1 MLSSRDLLGPRM
13 NIFLHG
19 VLLAASLSL
28 GLGLAGMA
36 HGRGLAQN
44 DMRQADS
51 FTRMARPVGSSGSRA
66 AGSSSGSATP
76 DFDPVPEP
84 ELDGDSDLDEA
95 PASRSAPSSAPDM
108 GVGPLPDS
116 GSIQPATSGFSRTG
130 STQSAGDSVR
140 LRPLPVGGGGSEAF
154 PTGFE
159 LTAPRGVAD
168 LGSASSPGTSV
179 TQVSDAMLEADSIN
193 HLMVSAIELV
203 NQDVLEEAIRRFRV
217 VLKRDPNN
225 LVARNNLAVCL
236 KRLGKNDQAIDEL
249 KKAAEQSPKQAEVH
263 NNLALAYLATGDFDA
278 ALDSCYKAL
287 HFKPDFAEAQF
298 NLGHLLAW
306 RGDHAGAVNAY
317 QEAIKLSPR
326 NWQYYRDL
334 GDSLRELERFDEAL
348 VQYKTAQGLGDASSE
363 LLYRMA
369 KCEEGS
375 GNLEAAR
382 KALNELVDSSPSNTE
397 YLNALG
403 VVLWKMKH
411 MPESVFVLEKAI
423 KTDPTYYRA
432 RNNLG
437 IVLYELKRYEDAVG
451 VWRQALV
458 LKPDYAPAHY
468 NLGTALYQS
477 GLYKQA
483 ADAFRKS
490 LTVKPS
496 DAFVHN
502 NLGLALLKSGDS
514 EEAIRQWKEAIR
526 LNPDL
531 AQAYINIGKALQARS
546 GQAKDELPAKVGV
559 EPRPDS

>member
-1 MLSSRDLLGPRM
+1 VEAEVDTSDAPPTKNLP
-13 NIFLHG
+13 
-19 VLLAASLSL
+19 
-28 GLGLAGMA
+28 
-36 HGRGLAQN
+36 
-44 DMRQADS
+44 
-51 FTRMARPVGSSGSRA
+51 
-66 AGSSSGSATP
+66 GSAP
-76 DFDPVPEP
+76 
-84 ELDGDSDLDEA
+84 G
-95 PASRSAPSSAPDM
+95 PDM

-116 GSIQPATSGFSRTG
+116 GSIQPATSAFARPNVAGG
-130 STQSAGDSVR
+130 ANQNSASSVR
-140 LRPLPVGGGGSEAF
+140 LRPLPLGGGGSDAF

-159 LTAPRGVAD
+159 LAAPRSALD

-179 TQVSDAMLEADSIN
+179 TQVSDAMLEVDSIN
-193 HLMVSAIELV
+193 HLMVAAIELV
-203 NQDVLEEAIRRFRV
+203 NQDALEEAIRRFRV
-217 VLKRDPNN
+217 VLRREPNN

-236 KRLGKNDQAIDEL
+236 KRLGKNDLAIEEL
-249 KKAAEQSPKQAEVH
+249 KKAAQQNPKQAEVH

-287 HFKPDFAEAQF
+287 HYKPDFAEAQF

-306 RGDHAGAVNAY
+306 RGDHAGAVTAY
-317 QEAIKLSPR
+317 QEAIKVSPR

-334 GDSLRELERFDEAL
+334 GDSLRELGRFDEAL
-348 VQYKTAQGLGDASSE
+348 GQYKTAQGLGDASSE

-369 KCEEGS
+369 KCEEGA

-382 KALNELVDSSPSNTE
+382 KALNELVDSSPGNTE

-403 VVLWKMKH
+403 VVLWKSKH
-411 MPESVFVLEKAI
+411 MPEAVFVLEKAI

-458 LKPDYAPAHY
+458 LKPDYAQAHY

-477 GLYKQA
+477 GLYRQA
-483 ADAFRKS
+483 AEAFRKS

-502 NLGLALLKSGDS
+502 NLGLALLKSGDD

-531 AQAYINIGKALQARS
+531 AQAYINIGRALQARS
-546 GQAKDELPAKVGV
+546 KETKDEAQSPAKVGV